1 MERAEEQE
9 EAIVKTDDVEVLKE
23 RLLSVLETLQR
34 SVGLIADQAERI
46 RELEIEN
53 AKGKDVIRQ
62 QEAMIDRLSKMAAD
76 VTRGP
81 ST

>member
-1 MERAEEQE
+1 VERAEEQE